1 METSPAVRLKGY
13 VLPTGWM
20 SLVAWIAG
28 TASAA
33 FAFAYVLIIMVALS
47 HEDGSISNAQ
57 TLGIIAGTLANSPK
71 RVCGRLHLI
80 ISKMR

>member
-1 METSPAVRLKGY
+1 M
-13 VLPTGWM
+13 
-20 SLVAWIAG
+20 AWIAG

-71 RVCGRLHLI
+71 KGVRQIAPDHLKNEVGLI
-80 ISKMR
+80 RKTSCYLAGFLGCIA